1 MKPLHE
7 YIMET
12 VESNYD
18 AFMRRIKD
26 AKSNNGQGLILQ
38 FINNDG
44 SVDFSD
50 QIGQYSSMIIP
61 FNVRNTYSFMKIKGA
76 NSQAPVDALIKGLA
90 GKQVDEYTFTSSGF
104 PHRGVV
110 GTNANHTYT
119 VKVVRFNIEDAAK
132 LSRNQLNFIERPNMY
147 FGVSTSGFFRITSI
161 DKNYVWNAVKKYL

>member
-1 MKPLHE
+1 
-7 YIMET
+7 MEA

-18 AFMRRIKD
+18 IFMRRIKD

-76 NSQAPVDALIKGLA
+76 SSQAPVDDLIRKLA

-104 PHRGVV
+104 PHRGVAGADV
-110 GTNANHTYT
+110 EHTYT
-119 VKVVRFNIEDAAK
+119 VKVFQFNIEDATK
-132 LSRNQLNFIERPNMY
+132 LSRKQLNFIEQPNMY
-147 FGVSTSGFFRITSI
+147 FGVSTSGFFGITSI
-161 DKNYVWNAVKKYL
+161 DKKYVWSTVKKYL